1 MIEIELNGTAPTYV
15 ERIKPIIN
23 TDASGKI
30 SWVPG
35 LIDHNAT
42 KYYRGKTVTPE
53 EFNEV
58 LLKQIYQNNYL
69 TDTITE
75 LFDKQLPLAIYRKFT
90 TDFNLIP
97 SFVKTFSTADWG
109 VKNADGYYYITIPA
123 SEHGF
128 TANDSESAIDRMNM
142 DVEMYVL
149 DNTGHFHE
157 IPQSTVNSNN
167 TVQLYTDDNTLS
179 GFVVIRTND
188 KAYALAAA
196 TIDATQI
203 TGLANVATSAKYAD
217 LVDTTRPDGTG
228 PDDKIKTNKEAIEA
242 IVTGTTQ
249 VPNAAKADVAQDAN
263 NLIGTIRNISL
274 DNIFETGSSIVK
286 NATEAQHAVNADVA
300 LHTINA
306 DEAQHAVD
314 ADNAINA
321 TNATNAILN
330 ADGTYSRF
338 TLDENGILKIGDI
351 VIPQKKLIW
360 SGIAESRN
368 MNADGIC
375 DLELPEG
382 VVLYN
387 NKHYILKGFV
397 KSNYLEINI
406 FSTFNIDYYCESNDV
421 SRPRNSATFLT
432 KANTTLDGTVYV
444 LMTILNYDSIA
455 DSTTNIAFKAIPFK
469 DVGSG
474 FTTAVYITVTDVYE
488 IIE

>member
-1 MIEIELNGTAPTYV
+1 MIEIELNGAAPTHV

-97 SFVKTFSTADWG
+97 SFIKTFSIADWG
-109 VKNADGYYYITIPA
+109 IKNTDGYYYITIPA

-128 TANDSESAIDRMNM
+128 TTNDSESAIERMNM

-149 DNTGHFHE
+149 DSTGHFHE
-157 IPQSTVNSNN
+157 VPQSTVDSNN

-228 PDDKIKTNKEAIEA
+228 PDDKIKANKEAIEA

-274 DNIFETGSSIVK
+274 DNIFETGSSVVK
-286 NATEAQHAVNADVA
+286 NATEAQHA
-300 LHTINA
+300 INA
-306 DEAQHAVD
+306 NEAQHSISAE
-314 ADNAINA
+314 NA
-321 TNATNAILN
+321 TNATNAINAVLN
-330 ADGTYSRF
+330 SDGTYTGL
-338 TLDENGILKIGDI
+338 TLDENGVLKIGDI
-351 VIPQKKLIW
+351 IIPQKKPLITNVVYT
-360 SGIAESRN
+360 AEATNLGLRVT
-368 MNADGIC
+368 
-375 DLELPEG
+375 LPDTI
-382 VVLYN
+382 LLSL
-387 NKHYILKGFV
+387 NKHYLIKGVVSYYSGVEMATTFTLDYYNTH
-397 KSNYLEINI
+397 SLDI
-406 FSTFNIDYYCESNDV
+406 FSDGACVEVNAINNQGQAISALMSALSGISTSAQNSVTFRFTAIVGDY
-421 SRPRNSATFLT
+421 
-432 KANTTLDGTVYV
+432 TVA
-444 LMTILNYDSIA
+444 LKNMHL
-455 DSTTNIAFKAIPFK
+455 K
-469 DVGSG
+469 
-474 FTTAVYITVTDVYE
+474 ITDIYE